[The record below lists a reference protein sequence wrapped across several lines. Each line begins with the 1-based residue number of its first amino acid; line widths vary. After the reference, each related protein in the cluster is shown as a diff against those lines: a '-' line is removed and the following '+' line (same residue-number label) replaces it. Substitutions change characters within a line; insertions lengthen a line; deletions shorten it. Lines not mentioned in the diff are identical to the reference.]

1 MYSSLNIVSSRLNPG
16 YPSLNAGYPSLN
28 DMLVRARWAE
38 LSDNSGQQGRTR
50 SSLRINL
57 DIRRARQENPS
68 R

>member
-1 MYSSLNIVSSRLNPG
+1 MYLSPNTGSSRLTN
-16 YPSLNAGYPSLN
+16 GYPSLN

-38 LSDNSGQQGRTR
+38 LSDSSGQRGRTR

-57 DIRRARQENPS
+57 DVRRARQENPS